1 MKKDASSENSSKKAG
16 LQTRINFSSQELLRE
31 EKHIDYSNYHFTPSE
46 LILNILIGMILAW
59 AIGHFFY
66 DSLIVSAGLLILMP
80 FFLRY
85 RRIDY
90 GKRRRDELKV
100 QFKDAV
106 ISISSNQK
114 AGYSIE
120 NSFREAWKDMV
131 LLYGPKSIIAKELDY
146 IRRGLNNNLIL
157 EQMLTDLG
165 DRSGVDDIRQ
175 FGEVFA
181 IAKRSGGNLTE
192 MIEMTAQV
200 IEEKV
205 DVEQEI
211 AVMISS
217 RRMESNVMSLVP
229 FFMIFYMSV
238 TSEGFFDGLYHNIA
252 GIVIMSGCLAI
263 YVSAYLIS
271 QRLVDIRI

>member
-1 MKKDASSENSSKKAG
+1 MQQEFTGSEK
-16 LQTRINFSSQELLRE
+16 R
-31 EKHIDYSNYHFTPSE
+31 IDYSDYRFTFSE
-46 LILNILIGMILAW
+46 LILNILLGGILAW

-66 DSLIVSAGLLILMP
+66 DSLFVSAALLVFMP
-80 FFLRY
+80 VFLRD
-85 RRIDY
+85 RRKGY
-90 GKRRRDELKV
+90 GKKRRDELKV

-106 ISISSNQK
+106 MSISSNQK

-131 LLYGPKSIIAKELDY
+131 LLYGKKSIISGELDY
-146 IRRGLNNNLIL
+146 IRRGLDNNLIL
-157 EQMLTDLG
+157 ESMLSDLG
-165 DRSGVDDIRQ
+165 ERSGLDDIRQ

-192 MIEMTAQV
+192 MIEMTAFV

-217 RRMESNVMSLVP
+217 RKMESNVMSLVP
-229 FFMIFYMSV
+229 FFMIMYMDL

-252 GIVIMSGCLAI
+252 GIAIMSVCLVI
-263 YVSAYLIS
+263 YISAYLIS

>member
-1 MKKDASSENSSKKAG
+1 MKAERSSENSKNGENFK
-16 LQTRINFSSQELLRE
+16 TRISSMRRDFVPH
-31 EKHIDYSNYHFTPSE
+31 EKHTDYSNYHFTPAE
-46 LILNILIGMILAW
+46 FVLNLLIGVILAW

-66 DSLIVSAGLLILMP
+66 DSLIVSVAALAALP
-80 FFLRY
+80 WFLGY
-85 RRIDY
+85 RRKDY
-90 GKRRRDELKV
+90 GRKRRDELKV

-114 AGYSIE
+114 AGYSVE

-131 LLYGPKSIIAKELDY
+131 LLYGTRSIICRELDI
-146 IRRGLNNNLIL
+146 IRRGLDNNLVL
-157 EQMLTDLG
+157 EQMLLDLG

-181 IAKRSGGNLTE
+181 VAKRNGGNLTE

-200 IEEKV
+200 IEEKT
-205 DVEQEI
+205 DVEAEI

-229 FFMIFYMSV
+229 FLMILYMDL
-238 TSEGFFDGLYHNIA
+238 TSEGFFDSLYHNIA
-252 GIVIMSGCLAI
+252 GIAIMSVCLAI
-263 YVSAYLIS
+263 YISAYLIS

>member
-1 MKKDASSENSSKKAG
+1 MLQAFAG
-16 LQTRINFSSQELLRE
+16 E
-31 EKHIDYSNYHFTPSE
+31 EKKIDYKNYRFTSAE
-46 LILNILIGMILAW
+46 LVLNLLIGLILAW

-66 DSLIVSAGLLILMP
+66 DSLIVSAVFTIFIP
-80 FFLRY
+80 VFLGY
-85 RRIDY
+85 RRKEY
-90 GKRRRDELKV
+90 GRRRRDELGL
-100 QFKDAV
+100 QFRDAV
-106 ISISSNQK
+106 SSISANQK

-120 NSFREAWKDMV
+120 NSFREAWRDMT
-131 LLYGPKSIIAKELDY
+131 LLYGSRGIIVRELDH
-146 IRRGLNNNLIL
+146 IRRGLDNNLVL
-157 EQMLTDLG
+157 EQMLLDLG
-165 DRSGVDDIRQ
+165 ARSGVDDIRQ

-192 MIEMTAQV
+192 TIEMTAGMIDQ
-200 IEEKV
+200 KA

-229 FFMIFYMSV
+229 FFMILYMDIS
-238 TSEGFFDGLYHNIA
+238 SEGFFDDLYHNAA
-252 GIVIMSGCLAI
+252 GIAIMTVCLAI

>member
-1 MKKDASSENSSKKAG
+1 M
-16 LQTRINFSSQELLRE
+16 LRE
-31 EKHIDYSNYHFTPSE
+31 EKHIDYSNYRFTPSE

-66 DSLIVSAGLLILMP
+66 DSLIVSGALLVLMP
-80 FFLRY
+80 AFLRY

-90 GKRRRDELKV
+90 GKRRRDELKN

-181 IAKRSGGNLTE
+181 VAKRSGGNLTE
-192 MIEMTAQV
+192 MIEMTAQI

-217 RRMESNVMSLVP
+217 RKMESNVMSLVP

-252 GIVIMSGCLAI
+252 GIVIMSVCLAI

>member
-1 MKKDASSENSSKKAG
+1 MQQASEVEKKK
-16 LQTRINFSSQELLRE
+16 
-31 EKHIDYSNYHFTPSE
+31 IDYKNYRFTLSE
-46 LILNILIGMILAW
+46 LILNLLIGLILAW

-66 DSLIVSAGLLILMP
+66 DSLIVSIGLTAFLP
-80 FFLRY
+80 FFLGY
-85 RRIDY
+85 RRKDY
-90 GKRRRDELKV
+90 GRKRRAELAL

-106 ISISSNQK
+106 SSISANQK

-120 NSFREAWKDMV
+120 NSFREAWRDMT
-131 LLYGPKSIIAKELDY
+131 LLYGSRGIIVRELDH
-146 IRRGLNNNLIL
+146 IRRGLDNNLVL
-157 EQMLTDLG
+157 EQMLLDLG
-165 DRSGVDDIRQ
+165 SRSGVDDIRQ

-192 MIEMTAQV
+192 TIEMTAEMIDQ
-200 IEEKV
+200 KA

-211 AVMISS
+211 SVMISS

-229 FFMIFYMSV
+229 FFMILYMDISSV
-238 TSEGFFDGLYHNIA
+238 GFFDDLYHNVA
-252 GIVIMSGCLAI
+252 GIAIMTVCLLI

>member
-1 MKKDASSENSSKKAG
+1 MQQA
-16 LQTRINFSSQELLRE
+16 FSGRG
-31 EKHIDYSNYHFTPSE
+31 KRIDYRNYRFTLPE
-46 LILNILIGMILAW
+46 FILNLLIGLILAW
-59 AIGHFFY
+59 AIGKFFY
-66 DSLIVSAGLLILMP
+66 DSMAVSAALIVFIP

-85 RRIDY
+85 RRKAY
-90 GKRRRDELKV
+90 GQRRRNELGL

-106 ISISSNQK
+106 SSISANQK

-120 NSFREAWKDMV
+120 NAFREAWRDMT
-131 LLYGPKSIIAKELDY
+131 LLYGSRGIIVRELDH
-146 IRRGLNNNLIL
+146 IRRGLDNNLVL
-157 EQMLTDLG
+157 EQMLLDLG
-165 DRSGVDDIRQ
+165 ERSGVDDIRQ

-192 MIEMTAQV
+192 TIETTAGMIEQKA
-200 IEEKV
+200 

-217 RRMESNVMSLVP
+217 RKMESNVMSLVP
-229 FFMIFYMSV
+229 FFMILYMDIS
-238 TSEGFFDGLYHNIA
+238 SAGFFDDLYHNVA
-252 GIVIMSGCLAI
+252 GIAIMTVCLFI